1 MEVSN
6 PGRSLATIV
15 LVFFFWGFVAASN
28 TVLIGLFKDGFELT
42 QFQSQL
48 VDWAF
53 YAAYFSGSLI
63 YFLLSV
69 FWRDPLNALGYK
81 KGLILGLI
89 ISAIGSLGFIPAA
102 DAQSYPLMLT
112 SLFVV
117 GLGFS
122 LQQIVANPYV
132 IALGDPKT
140 GAHRVSLA
148 GGVNSFGTA
157 IGPLLVSYAI
167 FGNITG
173 ENKFDLGIEGVK
185 APYLY
190 LAAAFI
196 LVAIIL
202 AMSKL
207 PKVTAAEKIEKGIGA
222 LKFPQLRWGML
233 AIFIYVGVE
242 VAIQSNLPELMKQ
255 PQMLGLT
262 SDHTVHFISLYWGSL
277 MIGRWT
283 GAIAAFSLKKQ
294 TRKLLITL
302 IPLVAFIVLLGVN
315 WIKFGA
321 IGELDKMQEL
331 YNYTPFVAIMIIATY
346 IGQEKPARTL
356 IVYGI
361 IALLMMLAGIFTE
374 GIVSVYFFI
383 SGGLFCSIM
392 WPCIFSLSLAGLGK
406 YTNQGSAFLIMMIL
420 GGAIIPPLQGGLA
433 DLTNIH
439 ASYWL
444 TVVCFGLIV
453 LYGVRVKKHLANQGV
468 NYDE

>member
-1 MEVSN
+1 MEISN

-28 TVLIGLFKDGFELT
+28 TVLIGLFKDGFELS

-69 FWRDPLNALGYK
+69 FWRDPLHVLGYK
-81 KGLILGLI
+81 KGLILGLTV
-89 ISAIGSLGFIPAA
+89 SAIGSLGFIPAA
-102 DAQSYPLMLT
+102 DAQSYALMLT

-132 IALGDPKT
+132 IALGEPKT

-148 GGVNSFGTA
+148 GGINSFGTA

-173 ENKFDLGIEGVK
+173 ENKFDLGIESVK
-185 APYLY
+185 TPYLY
-190 LAAAFI
+190 LAGAFI

-202 AMSKL
+202 ALSKL
-207 PKVTAAEKIEKGIGA
+207 PKITSTEKIEKGIGA

-233 AIFIYVGVE
+233 AIFVYVGVE

-255 PQMLGLT
+255 PDMLGLT

-283 GAIAAFSLKKQ
+283 GAIAAFKLNAK
-294 TRKLLITL
+294 TRKLLITGVPL
-302 IPLVAFIVLLGVN
+302 IAFLVLLGVN
-315 WIKFGA
+315 WIKFSA
-321 IGELDKMQEL
+321 IGELDKMNEL
-331 YNYTPFVAIMIIATY
+331 YNYIPFIVIMIVATY
-346 IGQEKPARTL
+346 LGQEKPAKTL
-356 IVYGI
+356 IIYGS
-361 IALLMMLAGIFTE
+361 IALLMMIGGLLSE
-374 GIVSVYFFI
+374 GITAIYFFI

-420 GGAIIPPLQGGLA
+420 GGAIIPPLQGAIA
-433 DLTNIH
+433 DLTSIH
-439 ASYWL
+439 LSYWL
-444 TVVCFGLIV
+444 AVICFAFIV
-453 LYGVRVKKHLANQGV
+453 LYGIRVKQILVKQGV